1 MNNKNC
7 KVIQIVTTP
16 EGSSQT
22 PIHTGLSVSKAI
34 RIRDKEQGKVDRQD
48 FDPNRIVSFC
58 VVGTV

>member
-7 KVIQIVTTP
+7 KVVETITTP
-16 EGSSQT
+16 DGSTQR

-34 RIRDKEQGKVDRQD
+34 RLRDKAQGKVDRQD